1 MTQAEL
7 IRWLRSAPANP
18 QDAGAKILTEERSS
32 QHQQLAKAVGS
43 LVHRGPPLH
52 RPLAEDAELL
62 P

>member
-7 IRWLRSAPANP
+7 LRWLRSAPANP
-18 QDAGAKILTEERSS
+18 QEAGAKLLTEDRSP
-32 QHQQLAKAVGS
+32 QHQHLAKAVGN
-43 LVHRGPPLH
+43 LTHAGPPLH